1 MAIALTAPFHCLAL
15 VSPGSMPEPTLS
27 HLNARGEAV
36 MVDVSDKAI
45 TQRTAIAEG
54 FVSMSTETL
63 ALVRDGATKK
73 GDVLAT
79 ARVAAIMAAKRTH
92 ELIPLCH
99 PLAITKVTVYLTLHA
114 SAPVSLQCGIHV
126 RAEVKVGGQ
135 TGVEMEAL
143 TAVSVACLTLYDM
156 LKAAQKDMVIGPIR
170 LVEKTGGK
178 SGPYRAAD

>member
-1 MAIALTAPFHCLAL
+1 MSL
-15 VSPGSMPEPTLS
+15 PTLS
-27 HLNARGEAV
+27 HLNIRGEAV
-36 MVDVSDKAI
+36 MVDVSDKAV
-45 TQRTAIAEG
+45 TQRVAVAEG
-54 FVSMSTETL
+54 FVSMVAATL
-63 ALVRDGATKK
+63 ALVRDGTAKK

-79 ARVAAIMAAKRTH
+79 ARIAAIMAAKRTH

-99 PLAITKVTVYLTLHA
+99 PLAITKVTIDLTPQT
-114 SAPVSLQCGIHV
+114 SPPGIHV

-178 SGPYRAAD
+178 SGTYRAVG